1 MSNFLSKN
9 KFIFYLANIFLIVL
23 YLFPGSILG
32 FLIYDDMKI
41 QPQITSD
48 FLVSTNHLYAFFL
61 ISLIGILTFNNS
73 KKLNLLILYFL
84 LLSIILEIFHLI
96 IPERSFQLPDLFGNL
111 IGVFLMIIIK
121 ILKNNFLLLII
132 LFVSACSSIPSNTK
146 NSCSIFN
153 ERYLWYKHAKKSEK
167 KWGTPIYLQ
176 LAIIKMESDFDWLA
190 KPPRQK
196 LFKVIPY
203 KRPSSSFGYSQ
214 AVKGTWEQYK
224 NETGNKLATRTRFK
238 DSVDFIGWYT
248 SKSEK
253 ILKISKEDAFR
264 QYVAYH
270 EGWGNYKNYKSNEKV
285 INLAKRVEKQSNI
298 YKNQLSDCKNSL
310 STRKYIIF

>member
-1 MSNFLSKN
+1 MKFLKINFLLI
-9 KFIFYLANIFLIVL
+9 IF
-23 YLFPGSILG
+23 
-32 FLIYDDMKI
+32 
-41 QPQITSD
+41 
-48 FLVSTNHLYAFFL
+48 FLVS
-61 ISLIGILTFNNS
+61 S
-73 KKLNLLILYFL
+73 
-84 LLSIILEIFHLI
+84 
-96 IPERSFQLPDLFGNL
+96 
-111 IGVFLMIIIK
+111 
-121 ILKNNFLLLII
+121 
-132 LFVSACSSIPSNTK
+132 CSSIPSNTS

-153 ERYLWYKHAKKSEK
+153 EKYLWYKHVKRSEA

-176 LAIIKMESDFDWLA
+176 LAIIKMESNFDWLA

-248 SKSEK
+248 NKTNS
-253 ILKISKEDAFR
+253 ILKISKNDAFK

-270 EGWGNYKNYKSNEKV
+270 EGWGNFKNYKKNKKI
-285 INLAKRVEKQSNI
+285 INLAKRVEKQSNL
-298 YKNQLSDCKNSL
+298 YKKQLLECQSKLNKN
-310 STRKYIIF
+310 KYIIF